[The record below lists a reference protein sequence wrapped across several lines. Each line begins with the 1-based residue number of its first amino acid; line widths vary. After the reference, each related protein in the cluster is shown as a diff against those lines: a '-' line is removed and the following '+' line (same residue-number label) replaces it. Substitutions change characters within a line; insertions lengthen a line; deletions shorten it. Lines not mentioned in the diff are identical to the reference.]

1 MKINNLLKLLAIAL
15 SIATNLWAF
24 AGGDGTAAD
33 PFIITTADHLN
44 AVRNN
49 LSAHYRLANNI
60 TLTEEWVPIP
70 EFNGTFNGG
79 GNTVSG
85 VRINNTLNNQAF
97 FSVMNGAVK
106 GLSLDVDITGGRLV
120 AALAAVNWG
129 TIDECKVSGIVKGAL
144 IGGLVAE
151 NRGAIRNSFSLVETT
166 AQFIPELSELPVA
179 SLPSNPVEGQAVR
192 LRVVHNTISARSTY
206 IDLVYVAPG
215 EFTQGGSHFGNHN
228 TRPVRLTRGF
238 WIGRYP
244 ITQVQWQAI
253 MVTNPSAFTGA
264 GRENH
269 PVSNVSWNDVQPFIA
284 AIGARLPT
292 EAEWE
297 FAARGGNRRDPF
309 AWAGSDN
316 VNNVAWYDTHPDR
329 IPNRTMPIGLL
340 APNGLGI
347 FDMSGNVEEWV
358 SDFFENWTTT
368 TTTSVNPTGATTGF
382 NRVRRGGSWSNGAE
396 SARVARRSG
405 NHSDERRS
413 NYGFRVAFSPQF

>member
-24 AGGDGTAAD
+24 AGGNGTAAD

-60 TLTEEWVPIP
+60 TLTEEWVSIP

-106 GLSLDVDITGGRLV
+106 GLLLDVDITGGIFV

-129 TIDECKVSGIVKGAL
+129 TIEECKVSGVVKGAL

-166 AQFIPELSELPVA
+166 AQFILEFPVVT
-179 SLPSNPVEGQAVR
+179 SLPSNPVEGQGVR
-192 LRVVHNTISARSTY
+192 LRVEHNTITARSTY

-215 EFTQGGSHFGNHN
+215 EFTQGGAHFGDNN
-228 TRPVRLTRGF
+228 TRPVRLTQGF

-244 ITQVQWQAI
+244 ITQAQWQAI

-292 EAEWE
+292 AAEWE

-316 VNNVAWYDTHPDR
+316 VDDVAWHNMHPDR
-329 IPNRTMPIGLL
+329 IPNQTMPIGLL

-347 FDMSGNVEEWV
+347 FDMSGNVQEWV
-358 SDFFENWTTT
+358 SDLSMLWTTT
-368 TTTSVNPTGATTGF
+368 TTTAVNPTGGTTGS
-382 NRVRRGGSWSNGAE
+382 NRVVRGGSWSHGA
-396 SARVARRSG
+396 SHARVA
-405 NHSDERRS
+405 NRS
-413 NYGFRVAFSPQF
+413 NGNPDDGRVRGFRVAFSPQF